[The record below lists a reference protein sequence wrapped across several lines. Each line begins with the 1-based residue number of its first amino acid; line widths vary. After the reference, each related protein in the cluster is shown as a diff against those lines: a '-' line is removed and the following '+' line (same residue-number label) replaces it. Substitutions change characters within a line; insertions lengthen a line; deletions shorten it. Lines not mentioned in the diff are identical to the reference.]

1 MSIKEKLTQIL
12 KENSRLADADIAKMI
27 GISEAEVKA
36 LIKELEGDKII
47 LKYSAVIND
56 ELLDDGQSVTAFIE
70 VKVTPERDKGFD
82 SLGER
87 LQKFPEVKSVYLMS
101 GAYDIL
107 LVIEGKSLKEIAFF
121 ISNKLSPIGRILSTA
136 THFQLKK
143 YKENGVIMGSI
154 DEEGSNRLNVAF

>member
-1 MSIKEKLTQIL
+1 MGIKEKLTQIL
-12 KENSRLADADIAKMI
+12 KENSRLANVDIAKMLSV
-27 GISEAEVKA
+27 SEKEVDA
-36 LIKELEGDKII
+36 LIKELEDEKII
-47 LKYSAVIND
+47 LKYSAVTND
-56 ELLDDGQSVTAFIE
+56 ELLDDGHSVTAFIE

-107 LVIEGKSLKEIAFF
+107 VVVEGQSLKEIASFV
-121 ISNKLSPIGRILSTA
+121 SNKLSPIGRILSTA

-143 YKENGVIMGSI
+143 YKENGVIMGVI
-154 DEEGSNRLNVAF
+154 GEEGSNRLNVAF